1 MTPRPLVLMVL
12 DGFGLGE
19 DTPDNAIRRAPA
31 RTFEA
36 LWAKWPHTTLTA
48 HGEAVGLI
56 PGQMGDSN
64 VGHLTLGAGRVVY
77 QNLARIH
84 HAVVDG
90 RFADNPVLADLL
102 ADTVRRQG
110 RLHLYGLL
118 SEGGVHSHRL
128 HVEALLNAARAAGVQ
143 DVVLHLNLDG
153 RDVPPRSALAEVA
166 WLADR
171 MHLGPEGTRVGT
183 VMGRYYGMDRDQ
195 RWDRTERAYR
205 ALVEGEGPTARSV
218 PEVVSAAYAAG
229 VTDEFVE
236 PTVLVDESGE
246 PVGRVRAED
255 AVLFFNF
262 RADRM
267 RQMAAA
273 LTDPHFEAFDRPFP
287 AVARAAS
294 MTPYDE
300 ARPLP
305 HLFAPEAVPDNLAEW
320 LERQGLSQLHV
331 AETEKY
337 AHVTFFFNGGVES
350 ALDNEDRVLVP
361 SPKVATYDTVPE
373 MSAPAITK
381 IVVDA
386 IEQDRYDF
394 ILVNYANCDMVGHT
408 GDLES
413 TRAAVR
419 AVDDGI
425 RQIAERVVHE
435 GGLLVITADHGNAE
449 HMRDQRGG
457 PDTNHTD
464 APVPLLLVGAH
475 GPLRLKP
482 GGLADVAPT
491 LLAVAGLPI
500 PPAMQGEVLVQR
512 DAASAA
518 TD

>member
-12 DGFGLGE
+12 DGFGLRG
-19 DTPDNAIRRAPA
+19 DAPDNAIRRAPA
-31 RTFEA
+31 RAFDA
-36 LWAKWPHTTLTA
+36 LWAKWPHTTLKA

-84 HAVVDG
+84 RAVDDG
-90 RFADNPVLADLL
+90 TLATSPVLADLL
-102 ADTVRRQG
+102 ADTVRRG
-110 RLHLYGLL
+110 ARLHLYGLL
-118 SEGGVHSHRL
+118 SEGGVHSHRR
-128 HVEALLNAARAAGVQ
+128 HVEALLTAIRAAGVG
-143 DVVLHLNLDG
+143 DLVLHLNLDG
-153 RDVPPRSALAEVA
+153 RDVPPRSAAGEVA

-171 MHLGPEGTRVGT
+171 LHLGPDATRVGT

-195 RWDRTERAYR
+195 RWERTERAYR
-205 ALVEGEGPTARSV
+205 ALVEGAGATARSV
-218 PEVVSAAYAAG
+218 PEAVSAAYAAG

-236 PTVLVDESGE
+236 PTVLVDGAGA
-246 PVGRVRAED
+246 PVGLVRAED

-267 RQMAAA
+267 RQLAAA
-273 LTDPHFEAFDRPFP
+273 LTDPQFEAFSRPFP
-287 AVARAAS
+287 QVARAAS
-294 MTPYDE
+294 MTQYDE

-305 HLFAPEAVPDNLAEW
+305 HLFPPEAVPDNLAQW
-320 LERQGLSQLHV
+320 LDRQGLSQLHV

-337 AHVTFFFNGGVES
+337 AHVTFFFNGGVEEPL
-350 ALDNEDRVLVP
+350 AGEDRVLVP

-381 IVVDA
+381 VVADA
-386 IEQDRYDF
+386 IGQDRYDF

-449 HMRDQRGG
+449 HMRDSRGG

-464 APVPLLLVGAH
+464 ARVPLVLVGA
-475 GPLRLKP
+475 PPSLRLKP

-491 LLAVAGLPI
+491 LLAVARLPI
-500 PPAMQGEVLVQR
+500 PPAMTGEVLVER
-512 DAASAA
+512 DLAAA
-518 TD
+518 D